1 MHLQSQRLWAAAV
14 AALLLST
21 ACAQALVADTTAV
34 AEQIAP
40 PSTYANNPACDAR
53 PQLFLNP
60 RLARQGATLQLV
72 PAEPVGAYAPREIV
86 PEFVTGWTATPAG
99 QVTISKDG
107 KSMTVAETATPG
119 AEVTVSANYCDRPFS
134 RTIRIIGKTET
145 VIAGMWHQ
153 ESIACTGETPT
164 EPVREFDLSDRGEFS
179 ITYAPFESYRDFWGK
194 ADFSSAAGT
203 LMLTTTGGNRV
214 PSDARLS
221 GKANLTPDGK
231 LVLDGF
237 FLSQPQT
244 TGGLCTYTFAK

>member
-1 MHLQSQRLWAAAV
+1 MHMQSQRLWAGAI

-21 ACAQALVADTTAV
+21 ACVQAPVADTPAA

-40 PSTYANNPACDAR
+40 PPSYTNHPACDAQ

-60 RLARQGATLQLV
+60 RLARQGATLELV
-72 PAEPVGAYAPREIV
+72 PAEPVGAYAPREIL
-86 PEFVTGWTATPAG
+86 PAFVTGWTATPAG
-99 QVTISKDG
+99 QVTIAADG

-119 AEVTVSANYCDRPFS
+119 AEVTISAKYCDRPFS
-134 RTIRIIGKTET
+134 RTIRIIGKSET

-153 ESIACTGETPT
+153 ESIACTGETPQ
-164 EPVREFDLSDRGEFS
+164 EPVREFDLSDRGDFS

-194 ADFSSAAGT
+194 ADFNSATGT
-203 LMLTTTGGNRV
+203 LAMTTTGGNRV
-214 PSDARLS
+214 PSDAKLS
-221 GKANLTPDGK
+221 GKASLTPEGK

-244 TGGLCTYTFAK
+244 TGGACTYTFAK